1 MSKIL
6 TFVKNKI
13 IDLINNDQIKYS
25 RVIMIEE
32 ADSLL
37 QVDEVYSNHGFDCM
51 DIINDKN
58 NEKVD
63 PYKTDSFFTI
73 N

>member
-6 TFVKNKI
+6 RFVKNKI
-13 IDLINNDQIKYS
+13 IDLINNEQIKYS

-32 ADSLL
+32 SDSLL
-37 QVDEVYSNHGFDCM
+37 PVDEVHANHGFDCVEM
-51 DIINDKN
+51 IDENKN
-58 NEKVD
+58 IE